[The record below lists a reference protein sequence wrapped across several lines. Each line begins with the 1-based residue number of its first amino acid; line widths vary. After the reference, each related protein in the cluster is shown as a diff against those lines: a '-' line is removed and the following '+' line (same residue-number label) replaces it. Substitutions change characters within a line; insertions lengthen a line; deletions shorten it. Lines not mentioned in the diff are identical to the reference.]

1 MNLSYSIYCD
11 ESCHLMND
19 GINIMVLGAVWCSTE
34 KRQDI
39 YHDIRDIKK
48 KHSLALDFEIKW
60 EKVSPGKLAFYQ
72 ELIQYF
78 MESPTLNLRAL
89 VVTDK
94 SKLRHEAYQ
103 QDHDTWYYKMYY
115 TMLKPILN
123 VNNEYKIYLDIKDTR
138 SAEKVTQ
145 LHTILCNQL
154 GDFGKN
160 IVKSIQNIRSHEVEL
175 VQLTDLLIGCI
186 GYANRHL
193 TTSTAK
199 TALVQYLSSQSRQNL
214 ICKTPLSEIKVN
226 IFPWDPQEVNHA
238 G

>member
-1 MNLSYSIYCD
+1 MKTSYSIYCD

-19 GINIMVLGAVWCSTE
+19 GINIMVLGAVWCPTE
-34 KRQDI
+34 NRQDI
-39 YHDIRDIKK
+39 YHAIREIKK
-48 KHSLALDFEIKW
+48 KYSLAPDFEIKW

-72 ELIQYF
+72 ECIQYF
-78 MESPTLNLRAL
+78 MESTLLNFRAL

-123 VNNEYKIYLDIKDTR
+123 ANNEYKIYLDIKDTR
-138 SAEKVTQ
+138 SADKVTQ

-154 GDFGKN
+154 GDYGKN
-160 IVKSIQNIRSHEVEL
+160 IIKSIQNIRSHEVEL

-186 GYANRHL
+186 GYVNRHL

-199 TALVQYLSSQSRQNL
+199 TALVQYFSSKSGYNL
-214 ICKTPLSEIKVN
+214 ISKTPLSERKVN
-226 IFPWDPQEVNHA
+226 IFSWDPQEDNHA